1 MVWLCSV
8 PDGIFYSSNDGSRNY
23 LCFVLPSVHPTE
35 FSRFWP
41 GSGWEVSWLG
51 ALKDDFVVVHFWFVL
66 YLKLA
71 SQESSGNQVKFLFDP
86 TGQPQPHLRA
96 FLDSCKS
103 YENNWKLRRL
113 IVFPRRIQHWQ
124 ALPLL
129 ESKPVNVKEKSV
141 QATSCFVL
149 LLKHILCILNYSY
162 LWSGSWSVSVLLLI
176 SFFDCGLVSALSWSL
191 SFIFHCNLAFWL
203 AVQIPVRIQ
212 QN

>member
-71 SQESSGNQVKFLFDP
+71 SQESSGNQVKY
-86 TGQPQPHLRA
+86 TA
-96 FLDSCKS
+96 FFVWAWNEGGPSRTALVMKTR
-103 YENNWKLRRL
+103 E
-113 IVFPRRIQHWQ
+113 
-124 ALPLL
+124 LPLRCSRGREGLWHSNSSILVEVLWAHCKKSSDTMVKKTLL
-129 ESKPVNVKEKSV
+129 EQP
-141 QATSCFVL
+141 
-149 LLKHILCILNYSY
+149 I
-162 LWSGSWSVSVLLLI
+162 
-176 SFFDCGLVSALSWSL
+176 
-191 SFIFHCNLAFWL
+191 
-203 AVQIPVRIQ
+203 
-212 QN
+212 